1 MIEMYRNMDLKEQE
15 QQTVETVEHIPEEN
29 VEKLTVSIED
39 RLETLQDIQ
48 EILENMDVIE
58 TGEYDWEQIAD
69 AYCEP
74 DVNDPVN
81 VVLSELQNGNMPAEE
96 LIEDAVFRLQ
106 DIQEQEQQEG
116 HNYYSKY

>member
-1 MIEMYRNMDLKEQE
+1 MIETYRDMDLIYTSYQE
-15 QQTVETVEHIPEEN
+15 VQKDVLSRGHFSVTLCLDRQSGKAVFADEN
-29 VEKLTVSIED
+29 GEN
-39 RLETLQDIQ
+39 Q
-48 EILENMDVIE
+48 EILENMDIIE
-58 TGEYDWEQIAD
+58 TGEYD
-69 AYCEP
+69 CEP

-116 HNYYSKY
+116 RNYYSKY